1 MTLARNH
8 GSSTTTTTTT
18 TEQKKQ
24 KLRKYA
30 TQHNDNS
37 QSWVDFY
44 NFEDEK
50 RYSGLVHGTAGCN

>member
-1 MTLARNH
+1 MAAAQQQQQQQNKKNKNYESMRR
-8 GSSTTTTTTT
+8 SS
-18 TEQKKQ
+18 
-24 KLRKYA
+24 
-30 TQHNDNS
+30 NDNS